1 MASVLSR
8 REDAM
13 VIGAYA
19 ASKGFV
25 MATVSAT
32 LRHNV
37 YEKSQGY
44 HGLCCYLVPTCG
56 CTEQHH
62 RGPAI

>member
-1 MASVLSR
+1 
-8 REDAM
+8 M